1 MRKAIQPISRQN
13 LADDL
18 AQRIKQLIQTQAYEP
33 GSRLPSIAH
42 MAQDFRV
49 GAPTVRE
56 ALKTLEAVGVVEI
69 RHGSGVYVTRSD
81 DQLVISNPVHD
92 VAVSKKLL
100 LDLIEARIPIELTS
114 ASLAAQNAS
123 AEQLD
128 EMERLLA
135 NAQAHLDDDDVLN
148 QTNMAFHRQIATASG
163 NTVVKQLL
171 EVLTSL
177 FTREQRLI
185 LDIANQRRQDH
196 AEHLGI
202 YEALRR
208 KDAGLATV
216 RMRAHLEHVRDT
228 LRRWDPSAHS
238 VA

>member
-1 MRKAIQPISRQN
+1 MRNAIQPISRQN

-18 AQRIKQLIQTQAYEP
+18 AQRIKQLIQAQAYEP

-42 MAQDFRV
+42 MAHDFRV

-56 ALKTLEAVGVVEI
+56 ALKTLEAVGVIEI
-69 RHGSGVYVTRSD
+69 RHGSGVYVSRND
-81 DQLVISNPVHD
+81 DSLVISNPVHD

-100 LDLIEARIPIELTS
+100 MDLIEARIPIELTS
-114 ASLAAQNAS
+114 AALAAGNAS
-123 AEQLD
+123 DEQLD
-128 EMERLLA
+128 EMERLLG
-135 NAQAHLDDDDVLN
+135 NAEAHLDDDDVLN

-185 LDIANQRRQDH
+185 LDIANERRQDH

-208 KDAGLATV
+208 KDPELATV
-216 RMRAHLEHVRDT
+216 RMRAHLEHVRET
-228 LRRWDPSAHS
+228 LLRWDPSSNS